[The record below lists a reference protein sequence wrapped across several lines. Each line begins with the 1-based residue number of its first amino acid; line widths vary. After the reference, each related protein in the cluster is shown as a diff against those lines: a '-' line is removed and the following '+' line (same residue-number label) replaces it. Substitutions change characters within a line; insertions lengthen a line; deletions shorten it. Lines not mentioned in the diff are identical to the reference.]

1 MLIRASRGRNHGATP
16 HAKQADLKNFHIS
29 HKRFE
34 AARSLKRRSVE
45 RRLSFIIKAAREN
58 YGRATKFS
66 VYIVSWKS
74 QSFRRDE
81 KFEIKN

>member
-1 MLIRASRGRNHGATP
+1 MFLINVNPHFSLGKNRDAMHHNTRANGSKETEN
-16 HAKQADLKNFHIS
+16 KKKIFHIS

-58 YGRATKFS
+58 
-66 VYIVSWKS
+66 
-74 QSFRRDE
+74 RRSRD
-81 KFEIKN
+81 

>member
-1 MLIRASRGRNHGATP
+1 MLIRASRGRSRGATP

-34 AARSLKRRSVE
+34 ATRSLKRRSVE

-58 YGRATKFS
+58 CRS
-66 VYIVSWKS
+66 
-74 QSFRRDE
+74 RD
-81 KFEIKN
+81 